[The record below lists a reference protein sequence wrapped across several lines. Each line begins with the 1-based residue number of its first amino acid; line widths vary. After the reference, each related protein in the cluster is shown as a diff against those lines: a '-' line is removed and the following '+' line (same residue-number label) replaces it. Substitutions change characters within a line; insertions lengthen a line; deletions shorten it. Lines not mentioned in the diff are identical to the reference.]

1 MTTLS
6 RLPLSVTLAV
16 TLAAALAPAAASA
29 APGTAVV
36 SSASPSLGAPVGALD
51 FSGLLSLEIP
61 PSFYTVGPRF
71 SAEVMYSVMDLAPNA
86 RLKLGGRAA
95 IAYHSGDFNSSLW
108 LFDAVPDVK
117 IVFAPTDLLALY
129 GDVGLGLAV
138 IHVSQD
144 TPFGTASDTSLAL
157 AFQIGGGVAYALNPA
172 VNLLGEV
179 RFDVYSRSGSSTFVS
194 IPTVGLQFH

>member
-1 MTTLS
+1 MTTPS
-6 RLPLSVTLAV
+6 RLSLSLTLAV
-16 TLAAALAPAAASA
+16 TLAALAPAAASA
-29 APGTAVV
+29 APGTAVA

-51 FSGLLSLEIP
+51 GSMLLSLEIP
-61 PSFYTVGPRF
+61 PSFYTVGPRL
-71 SAEVMYSVMDLAPNA
+71 SGELMYSVMDLAPNV

-108 LFDAVPDVK
+108 TFDAVPDVK
-117 IVFAPTDLLALY
+117 IAFAATDLLALY

-138 IHVSQD
+138 MHFSQD
-144 TPFGTASDTSLAL
+144 TNFGSVSDTSLAL
-157 AFQIGGGVAYALNPA
+157 AFQIGAGVAYTLNPS